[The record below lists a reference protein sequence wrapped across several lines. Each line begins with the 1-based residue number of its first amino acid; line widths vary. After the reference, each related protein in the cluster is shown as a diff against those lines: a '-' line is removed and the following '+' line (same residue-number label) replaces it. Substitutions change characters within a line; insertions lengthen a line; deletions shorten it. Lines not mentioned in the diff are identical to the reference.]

1 MNSNLT
7 FGLHVP
13 HLKFLLTILGPNLEN
28 NLNIGRPTTSV
39 EKQLLSV
46 IWLLATPD
54 SYRSV
59 GERFDISK
67 STLFACFE
75 RVIDTL
81 NSVSSKDICWPRQ
94 EELVRIKEKF
104 KAMAN
109 INGVFAAVDGT
120 YVPIKASSE
129 NPDVYITRKCQYAI
143 ILQVMCDSDMKFVDC
158 FVGYP
163 GSVHDARIFRNSNIY
178 HLICENVNKYFP
190 GNEFIVA
197 DKAYPVLKW
206 CIPPDID

>member
-129 NPDVYITRKCQYAI
+129 NPDVYITR
-143 ILQVMCDSDMKFVDC
+143 
-158 FVGYP
+158 YP